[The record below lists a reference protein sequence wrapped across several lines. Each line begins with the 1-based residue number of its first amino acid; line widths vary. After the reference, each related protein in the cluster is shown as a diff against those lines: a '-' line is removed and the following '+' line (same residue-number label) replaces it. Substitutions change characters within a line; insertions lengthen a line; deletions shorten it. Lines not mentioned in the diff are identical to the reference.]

1 MLKPWSCF
9 ERGEL
14 TGNTFNQIREPGGL
28 LIAIGDR
35 QDVDLDRHRGRGRQL
50 VLAVSAE
57 DRLRTYDDYL
67 RVLDDLTRGPDRV
80 FQLVAA
86 HQPAN
91 PKTSERSSCDISP
104 PIGETSRIST
114 ESVSTPVIT

>member
-1 MLKPWSCF
+1 M
-9 ERGEL
+9 
-14 TGNTFNQIREPGGL
+14 REDSAAGGVVVGQVTLECGGL
-28 LIAIGDR
+28 EEFV
-35 QDVDLDRHRGRGRQL
+35 DVVA
-50 VLAVSAE
+50 VLSEVGEVVFVVRAE
-57 DRLRTYDDYL
+57 DRLRAYDDDF
-67 RVLDDLTRGPDRV
+67 RVLDDLTRRPDRM

-91 PKTSERSSCDISP
+91 PNTSERSSCDISP